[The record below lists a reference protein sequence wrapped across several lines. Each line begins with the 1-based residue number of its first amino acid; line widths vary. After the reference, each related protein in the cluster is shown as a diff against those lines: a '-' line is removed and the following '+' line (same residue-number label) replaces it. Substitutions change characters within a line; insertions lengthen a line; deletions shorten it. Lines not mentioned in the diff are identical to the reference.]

1 MDKVIDVIC
10 YLANSKDVTN
20 LFKVKMMKLL
30 WYIDAFV
37 YGNNPEGKD
46 VPEDSNKVVIT
57 SKMASPVTGDN
68 TSATLWFG
76 LAVVSMVSVAVVVD
90 KKRKATKTE

>member
-37 YGNNPEGKD
+37 YGNNPDGKD
-46 VPEDSNKVVIT
+46 VPEESNNFNNFNLTIIHILVIE
-57 SKMASPVTGDN
+57 
-68 TSATLWFG
+68 F
-76 LAVVSMVSVAVVVD
+76 
-90 KKRKATKTE
+90 RE